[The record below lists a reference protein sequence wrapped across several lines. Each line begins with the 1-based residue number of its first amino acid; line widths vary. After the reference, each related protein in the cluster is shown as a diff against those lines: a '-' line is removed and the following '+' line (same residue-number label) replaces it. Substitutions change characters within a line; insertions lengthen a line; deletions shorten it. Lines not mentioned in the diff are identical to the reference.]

1 MSLINCFLYFCLL
14 LQDEL
19 IAKLGQLGVSGLQT
33 DSTKIVFSEQDI
45 VSVCGAEGLE
55 QACDMGIVCK
65 KGNSYQFYHK
75 SAQEHSAS
83 IWLALNQ
90 DILSEYL
97 ENISTVRDALS
108 LNMVLRFTAS
118 NIESAEKIVKKLTSI
133 FLSDKQ
139 CQQYY
144 NETGEWPFKRP
155 LLSFDESLT
164 VQQFIELCLECNYEA
179 NAESRFTDT
188 LGKLFEVPASEREKL
203 RREKVPFHDDITNDD
218 AYGAGYCDGQRVMLY
233 GVTAKTAITLG
244 YYMKHSGSKITRLD
258 LTPSAHV
265 TDYAK
270 PWSGPARELCD
281 KTRKSLLQLDTRQLE
296 DICDKFIASH
306 PDMNEAWKRNRTR
319 CVGEIERA
327 KSEEDKEEWQGH
339 HRRELAE
346 LAAYIAC
353 IQHAPNMP
361 SVSETDLSPVIQ
373 SLPYIDIRK
382 LDLTRGYYGMMR
394 SDVIT
399 RLASVLGKCAS
410 LRVLDAGDTLFTGG
424 LSHWDIQQRRALCQA
439 ISGMTNLTELD
450 LSFNELDRDC
460 QQHLVTSLKEL
471 SQQGTA
477 SLKKLDLERTRLD
490 KDMLYG
496 VLDACNAMGSVKKVW

>member
-19 IAKLGQLGVSGLQT
+19 IAKLGQLGVSGLQVN
-33 DSTKIVFSEQDI
+33 STKIVFTEQDI

-55 QACDMGIVCK
+55 QACNMGIVCQ
-65 KGNSYQFYHK
+65 KGKRYQFLHK
-75 SAQEHSAS
+75 SVDEYCSGVF
-83 IWLALNQ
+83 LAKNQ
-90 DILSEYL
+90 VKLCEYL
-97 ENISTVRDALS
+97 EKINKVRDALN
-108 LNMVLRFTAS
+108 LGLVLVFSSAS
-118 NIESAEKIVKKLTSI
+118 STEGAEIISKQLVNIFS
-133 FLSDKQ
+133 SDEQ
-139 CQQYY
+139 CQKYY
-144 NETGEWPFKRP
+144 KEKEEGEPRRKRP
-155 LLSFDESLT
+155 VLSFDESLT
-164 VQQFIELCLECNYEA
+164 VQQFIELCLKCNYEA

-203 RREKVPFHDDITNDD
+203 RREILYDDITNDD
-218 AYGAGYCDGQRVMLY
+218 RYGAGYCDGQRVMLY

-265 TDYAK
+265 TDSAN
-270 PWSGPARELCD
+270 PSSGPASELFE
-281 KTRKSLLQLDTRQLE
+281 KTEKSMLQLDTRQLE

-306 PDMNEAWKRNRTR
+306 PDMNEEWKGNRTWY
-319 CVGEIERA
+319 VGWIERA
-327 KSEEDKEEWQGH
+327 ESEEEKEILQGE
-339 HRRELAE
+339 HRRQLAW

-373 SLPYIDIRK
+373 SLPYIDIRG
-382 LDLTRGYYGMMR
+382 LNLTRGYYGMMR

-399 RLASVLGKCAS
+399 RLASVLVKCVS
-410 LRVLDAGDTLFTGG
+410 LRVLRANSLR
-424 LSHWDIQQRRALCQA
+424 HWDMQQRRALCQA

-460 QQHLVTSLKEL
+460 QQHLVTSLIEL
-471 SQQGTA
+471 SRQRTA
-477 SLKKLDLERTRLD
+477 SLKTLDLNMTRLD

-496 VLDACNAMGSVKKVW
+496 VLDACNAMGSVTYVR

>member
-1 MSLINCFLYFCLL
+1 MCLINCFLYFCLL

-19 IAKLGQLGVSGLQT
+19 IARLGQLGVSGLQT
-33 DSTKIVFSEQDI
+33 NSIKIVFTEQDI

-97 ENISTVRDALS
+97 ENISTVRVALS

-155 LLSFDESLT
+155 VLSFDESLT

-203 RREKVPFHDDITNDD
+203 HARKYDDVC
-218 AYGAGYCDGQRVMLY
+218 GAGYCDGQRVMLY

-258 LTPSAHV
+258 LTPSVHV
-265 TDYAK
+265 TDNAK
-270 PWSGPARELCD
+270 SHQLGPARELYD
-281 KTRKSLLQLDTRQLE
+281 KTRKSMLQLDTRQLE

-306 PDMNEAWKRNRTR
+306 PDMNEEWKGRRTR
-319 CVGEIERA
+319 YVGRIERA
-327 KSEEDKEEWQGH
+327 KSEEEKEIWQGY

-373 SLPYIDIRK
+373 SLPYIDIRE
-382 LDLTRGYYGMMR
+382 LDLTKGYYGMMR
-394 SDVIT
+394 GDVIT
-399 RLASVLGKCAS
+399 RLASVLVKCAS
-410 LRVLDAGDTLFTGG
+410 LRVLHASQ
-424 LSHWDIQQRRALCQA
+424 LSDWDMQQRRALCQA
-439 ISGMTNLTELD
+439 ISGMTNLTELY
-450 LSFNELDRDC
+450 LSHNELDRDC
-460 QQHLVTSLKEL
+460 QQHLVTSLEEL
-471 SQQGTA
+471 SRQGTA
-477 SLKKLDLERTRLD
+477 SLKELYLHGTRLD

-496 VLDACNAMGSVKKVW
+496 VLDACNAMGSVKEVT